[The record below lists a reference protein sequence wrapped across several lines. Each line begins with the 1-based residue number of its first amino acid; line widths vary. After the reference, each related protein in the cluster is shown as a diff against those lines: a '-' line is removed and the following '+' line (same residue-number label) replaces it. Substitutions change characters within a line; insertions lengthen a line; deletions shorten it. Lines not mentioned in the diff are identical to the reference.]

1 MSKFIFVIDGKGI
14 QSWMPM
20 DLELGDHF
28 YGGIYYG
35 SEFYKKRA
43 RLNWDRGS
51 YYMEMDISGSQQD
64 VLVDLLSRK
73 KDWIGGKNY
82 IEEISNRCFETE
94 TGFENPF
101 DPDWS
106 FSFDQ
111 EWEQN
116 RRKWLE
122 RAGFKDFDPWAFVLV
137 STDKILRK
145 QLNTKAEDIFI
156 DGCER
161 TLALCS
167 AMPVLPYGLM
177 ISKISIIKSNFSDFC
192 SREN

>member
-14 QSWMPM
+14 QTWMPM
-20 DLELGDHF
+20 ELGIGENF
-28 YGGIYYG
+28 YGGTYYG
-35 SEFYKKRA
+35 AEFYKKRA

-51 YYMEMDISGSQQD
+51 YYLEMDISNSQKD
-64 VLVDLLSRK
+64 VLVNLLSRK

-82 IEEISNRCFETE
+82 IEDISKRSFETE
-94 TGFENPF
+94 TGFKDPF
-101 DPDWS
+101 DPGWS
-106 FSFDQ
+106 FSFDK

-122 RAGFKDFDPWAFVLV
+122 RAGFKGFDPWAFVHL

-145 QLNTKAEDIFI
+145 QLNTKAEEIII

-161 TLALCS
+161 TRVLCS
-167 AMPVLPYGLM
+167 L
-177 ISKISIIKSNFSDFC
+177 FC
-192 SREN
+192 S